1 MSSKGAIRRIA
12 LLTSL
17 ISSLLLLSA
26 CGSNPTSR
34 YQQRYDSEP
43 SYRHNVGAVADAVPR
58 IEARSRGGNKSPYRV
73 FGKQY
78 WVMPS
83 SLGYTATGTAS
94 WYGSKFHG
102 HQTSNGEIYNMYSM
116 TAAHKSLPIPTYA
129 KVTNLN
135 NGRHVIVR
143 VNDRG
148 PFHGDRLIDLS
159 YAAATKLG
167 YAKLGTAQVRIEAI
181 DPVAWQREKYQ
192 PAVAAAPAPLIQK
205 QQPQQQPQL
214 SQSQPNYSVV
224 PAAVVEAHTST
235 STLPA
240 TALAADDKIFVQVGA
255 FSNLDSAQRLKHN
268 LQTLTGEEVVV
279 YLDQRHAPILH
290 KVHVGPIRDLTAA
303 QQVRDLISRNGFGTS
318 LILALPQ
325 L

>member
-1 MSSKGAIRRIA
+1 MTSKVTIRRVA

-17 ISSLLLLSA
+17 VGSLLLLSA
-26 CGSNPTSR
+26 CGSNPSSR
-34 YQQRYDSEP
+34 YQQRHDSAP
-43 SYRHNVGAVADAVPR
+43 SYQKNLGAVADAVPR
-58 IEARSRGGNKSPYRV
+58 VEPRSRGGNKSPYRV

-83 SLGYTATGTAS
+83 SSGYTATGTAS

-129 KVTNLN
+129 KVTNLS

-167 YAKLGTAQVRIEAI
+167 YAKLGTATVRIEAI

-192 PAVAAAPAPLIQK
+192 PAVAATPAPSA
-205 QQPQQQPQL
+205 QQPQSLAPL
-214 SQSQPNYSVV
+214 QPNYSVV
-224 PAAVVEAHTST
+224 PAAVVEAHTLASP
-235 STLPA
+235 LPA
-240 TALAADDKIFVQVGA
+240 VVQAAGDKIFVQVGA
-255 FSNLDSAQRLKHN
+255 FSSFDSAQRLKQN
-268 LQTLTGEEVVV
+268 LQTLTGEDVVV
-279 YLDQRHAPILH
+279 YLDERHAPSLH
-290 KVHVGPIRDLTAA
+290 KVHIGPVRDLTAA
-303 QQVRDLISRNGFGTS
+303 QQVRDLISLNGFGSS
-318 LILALPQ
+318 LILTSPKL
-325 L
+325 

>member
-1 MSSKGAIRRIA
+1 MTSKGAIRRVA

-17 ISSLLLLSA
+17 IGSLLLLSA
-26 CGSNPTSR
+26 CGSNPSSR
-34 YQQRYDSEP
+34 YQQRHDSAP
-43 SYRHNVGAVADAVPR
+43 SYQQNVGAVADAVPR
-58 IEARSRGGNKSPYRV
+58 VEPRSRGGNKSPYRV

-167 YAKLGTAQVRIEAI
+167 YAKLGTARVRIEAI
-181 DPVAWQREKYQ
+181 DPVAWQGEKYQ
-192 PAVAAAPAPLIQK
+192 PAVAVTPAPPV
-205 QQPQQQPQL
+205 QQSQPL
-214 SQSQPNYSVV
+214 APLQPNYSVV

-235 STLPA
+235 STLPSA
-240 TALAADDKIFVQVGA
+240 ALAAGDKIFVQVGA
-255 FSNLDSAQRLKHN
+255 FSSFDLARRLKQN
-268 LQTLTGEEVVV
+268 LQTLTGEDVVV
-279 YLDQRHAPILH
+279 YLDQRHAPSLH
-290 KVHVGPIRDLTAA
+290 KVHIGPVRDLSAA

-318 LILALPQ
+318 LILALPK